1 MVLSSALCKMIK
13 TISVRNNGPRFI
25 PTTEYHTRCIVY
37 SSNLEQWMR
46 QRRAYSRFRPVSNNM
61 IIATIA
67 AHIRRQ
73 IYRLEGN
80 DIGWLIAFL

>member
-1 MVLSSALCKMIK
+1 MSSALCKMIK

-25 PTTEYHTRCIVY
+25 PITEYHTRCIVY
-37 SSNLEQWMR
+37 SSNLEQRMW
-46 QRRAYSRFRPVSNNM
+46 QRSAYCFFCTFGHNM
-61 IIATIA
+61 IITTIA
-67 AHIRRQ
+67 AHVSRQ